1 MSAMLVPKTKD
12 RWDDDE
18 QRNVDVVEDV
28 LQFLIWDDDM
38 KKALPVIVNTP
49 ESLEILREGTKLVS

>member
-1 MSAMLVPKTKD
+1 MLTPKTKD
-12 RWDDDE
+12 RWDEDE
-18 QRNVDVVEDV
+18 QRSVDDVEDV
-28 LQFLIWDDDM
+28 LQLLIWDDDM